1 MENNNKELNKVEGNT
16 STLDVKEK
24 KKKVMSKS
32 KKIHLI
38 MGCSMFG
45 LFILILI
52 ILAIVFKDNL
62 VSQLKDSFPNPQKN
76 ILSLLNGL
84 GTTMLITVSA
94 FLMGVILGF
103 ITCLILNIKNDNP
116 CVIFIQNIFKTY
128 VAIFRGT
135 PMVVQLLIIYFIVLG
150 PLHVDSLRVAIIA
163 FGLNSGAYVSEIIRG
178 GINSVPKGQT
188 EAGRSLGLN
197 YPQVMARIIFPQAL
211 RNALPSLGNE
221 LITLVKETSIVSFVA
236 VVDLTK
242 AFQSLAT
249 ATYNYTTV
257 YLVMGVTYFV
267 IVYILTKLLSLLERR
282 LMKYAKR

>member
-1 MENNNKELNKVEGNT
+1 MQNNQENNKVEGNT
-16 STLDVKEK
+16 STLDVKQ
-24 KKKVMSKS
+24 KKVMSKS

-38 MGCSMFG
+38 VGWSMFIA
-45 LFILILI
+45 FILILL
-52 ILAIVFKDNL
+52 ILGIVHSDHL
-62 VSQLKDSFPNPQKN
+62 VEQLKDSFPNPSKN

-84 GTTMLITVSA
+84 GTTMLITVCA

-103 ITCLILNIKNDNP
+103 ITCLILNIKSDNP
-116 CVIFIQNIFKTY
+116 FVIFIQNIFKTY

-135 PMVVQLLIIYFIVLG
+135 PMVVQLLIIYFIILS
-150 PLHVDSLRVAIIA
+150 PLHVDSLYVAIIA

-249 ATYNYTTV
+249 ATYDYTTV

>member
-1 MENNNKELNKVEGNT
+1 MQNNQENNKVEGNT
-16 STLDVKEK
+16 STLDVKQ
-24 KKKVMSKS
+24 KKVMSKS

-38 MGCSMFG
+38 VGWSMFIA
-45 LFILILI
+45 FILILL
-52 ILAIVFKDNL
+52 ILGIVHSDHL
-62 VSQLKDSFPNPQKN
+62 VEQLKDSFPNPSKN

-84 GTTMLITVSA
+84 GTTMLITVCA

-103 ITCLILNIKNDNP
+103 ITCLILNIKSDNP
-116 CVIFIQNIFKTY
+116 FVIFIQNIFKTY

-135 PMVVQLLIIYFIVLG
+135 PMVVQLLIIYFIILS
-150 PLHVDSLRVAIIA
+150 PLHVDSLYVAIIA

>member
-1 MENNNKELNKVEGNT
+1 MQNNNKKNNKVEGNT
-16 STLDVKEK
+16 STLDVKNK
-24 KKKVMSKS
+24 KRMSSS

-38 MGCSMFG
+38 VGWTMFIA
-45 LFILILI
+45 FILILLI
-52 ILAIVFKDNL
+52 AAIVFKDELWDKLQTNF
-62 VSQLKDSFPNPQKN
+62 SNPKN
-76 ILSLLNGL
+76 IKNLFNGL
-84 GTTMLITVSA
+84 GVTLLITVCA

-103 ITCLILNIKNDNP
+103 ITCLILNIKSDNP
-116 CVIFIQNIFKTY
+116 FVIFIQNIFKTY

-135 PMVVQLLIIYFIVLG
+135 PMVVQLLIIYFIILS
-150 PLHVDSLRVAIIA
+150 PLHVDSLTVAIIA

-178 GINSVPKGQT
+178 GINAVPKGQT
-188 EAGRSLGLN
+188 EAGRSLGLS
-197 YPQVMARIIFPQAL
+197 YPQVMAKIIFPQAL

-249 ATYNYTTV
+249 ATYDYTTV

>member
-1 MENNNKELNKVEGNT
+1 MQNNNIKDNKVEGNT
-16 STLDVKEK
+16 STLNVKNKDK
-24 KKKVMSKS
+24 KSISKS

-38 MGCSMFG
+38 MGWSMFT
-45 LFILILI
+45 LFILIILI
-52 ILAIVFKDNL
+52 IGLINKDDLWDKMQTNF
-62 VSQLKDSFPNPQKN
+62 SNPKN
-76 ILSLLNGL
+76 IQSLFNGL
-84 GTTMLITVSA
+84 GTTLLITICA
-94 FLMGVILGF
+94 FLIGLILGF
-103 ITCLILNIKNDNP
+103 ITCLILNIKSDNP
-116 CVIFIQNIFKTY
+116 FIIFIQNIFKAY

-150 PLHVDSLRVAIIA
+150 PLHVDSLKVAIIA

-178 GINSVPKGQT
+178 GINSVAKGQT

-249 ATYNYTTV
+249 ATYDYTTV

-267 IVYILTKLLSLLERR
+267 IVYILTKLLQLLERR

>member
-1 MENNNKELNKVEGNT
+1 MQNNQENNKVEGNT
-16 STLDVKEK
+16 STLDVKNK
-24 KKKVMSKS
+24 KRMSSS

-38 MGCSMFG
+38 VGWTMFIA
-45 LFILILI
+45 FILILLI
-52 ILAIVFKDNL
+52 AAIVFKDELWDKLQTNF
-62 VSQLKDSFPNPQKN
+62 SNPKN
-76 ILSLLNGL
+76 IKNLFNGL
-84 GTTMLITVSA
+84 GVTLLITVCA
-94 FLMGVILGF
+94 FLMGVVLGF
-103 ITCLILNIKNDNP
+103 ITCLILNIKSDNP
-116 CVIFIQNIFKTY
+116 FVIFIQNIFKTY

-135 PMVVQLLIIYFIVLG
+135 PMVVQLLIIYFIILS
-150 PLHVDSLRVAIIA
+150 PLHVDSLSVAIIA

-178 GINSVPKGQT
+178 GINAVPKGQT
-188 EAGRSLGLN
+188 EAGRSLGLS
-197 YPQVMARIIFPQAL
+197 YPQVMAKIIFPQAL

-249 ATYNYTTV
+249 ATYDYTTV